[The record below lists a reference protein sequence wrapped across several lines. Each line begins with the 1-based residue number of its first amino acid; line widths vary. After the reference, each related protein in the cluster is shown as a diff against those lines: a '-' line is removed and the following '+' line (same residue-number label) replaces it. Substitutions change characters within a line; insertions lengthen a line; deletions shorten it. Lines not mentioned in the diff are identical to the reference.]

1 MYIKASTEL
10 MSGKEEGAST
20 ESLWRE
26 RELTSGK
33 CVTVEQITVFKT
45 EQRQVDLTMWSMSA
59 S

>member
-10 MSGKEEGAST
+10 RSGKEEGAPT

-45 EQRQVDLTMWSMSA
+45 EQRQVD
-59 S
+59 